1 MYLSTA
7 IITVLLSQNPL
18 NEISSSNNLSS
29 LLESTVTIE
38 KNVVDSSFERIPC
51 HYLGFDNSS
60 VTHCYIGVKDKKN
73 TEKLFTVKNN
83 YVF

>member
-29 LLESTVTIE
+29 LLESTVIIE
-38 KNVVDSSFERIPC
+38 KKVTASSFERIPC
-51 HYLGFDNSS
+51 HYLGFGNSP
-60 VTHCYIGVKDKKN
+60 VTHCYIGVKDNENK
-73 TEKLFTVKNN
+73 EKLFAVKNN
-83 YVF
+83 YIF